1 MTRRDVTCQ
10 LPSWARGGEGDL
22 DPSYCARQGHDGRA
36 AGRGF
41 SPAAAARHPQS
52 GRLREFHSC
61 GQVFGLFVQSSS
73 RSRSRR
79 MSPRKTPFF
88 HVKTRSTDDRPISP
102 EHVFFGVI
110 RDMIQNRTRTRKQG
124 ILGHV
129 ENPNR
134 QWCTNPSNGILNCGW
149 RAAALLPPRA
159 AVWIFPPR
167 E

>member
-1 MTRRDVTCQ
+1 MRRRDVTCQ
-10 LPSWARGGEGDL
+10 LPSRARSGEGDL
-22 DPSYCARQGHDGRA
+22 VTTGARREGVLAPQLPRA
-36 AGRGF
+36 TR
-41 SPAAAARHPQS
+41 S
-52 GRLREFHSC
+52 L
-61 GQVFGLFVQSSS
+61 VFWVFVRSSS

-79 MSPRKTPFF
+79 MSPQNTPFF
-88 HVKTRSTDDRPISP
+88 HVETRSTDDRPIFP